1 MPSDSPVKLL
11 PGTIRWRDA
20 AGGQWL
26 RAHFPTPSSG
36 TVASTSFEHQF
47 PLWRSYGMLTKKNG
61 YRRPRTQFGAPHT
74 DASIQ
79 ACAERPGPIIMTTLA
94 MVAGMLPAALRHRIG
109 VEFRAPM
116 AVAAISGLMVST
128 VLMRPSYDC
137 ELATRPTL
145 HRAPG

>member
-1 MPSDSPVKLL
+1 MARRARRAMAACAFPATIERNCCQHVFRTPVPIVAFVRNAYEKERLSPAKSPV
-11 PGTIRWRDA
+11 W
-20 AGGQWL
+20 
-26 RAHFPTPSSG
+26 
-36 TVASTSFEHQF
+36 
-47 PLWRSYGMLTKKNG
+47 
-61 YRRPRTQFGAPHT
+61 GAPHT
-74 DASIQ
+74 EATIET
-79 ACAERPGPIIMTTLA
+79 CAERPGPIIMTTLA
-94 MVAGMLPAALRHRIG
+94 MVAGMLPAALGHRIG